1 MGEGEGMREKEGEE
15 EEEEPASIEKSS
27 CIPEAPFALVAF
39 QNDDSGEGMGRFK
52 NIIVNELILTA
63 QLIQSYTI

>member
-1 MGEGEGMREKEGEE
+1 MGEGGEEWREKE

-39 QNDDSGEGMGRFK
+39 QNDDGGEGMGRVLKYSF
-52 NIIVNELILTA
+52 
-63 QLIQSYTI
+63 Q